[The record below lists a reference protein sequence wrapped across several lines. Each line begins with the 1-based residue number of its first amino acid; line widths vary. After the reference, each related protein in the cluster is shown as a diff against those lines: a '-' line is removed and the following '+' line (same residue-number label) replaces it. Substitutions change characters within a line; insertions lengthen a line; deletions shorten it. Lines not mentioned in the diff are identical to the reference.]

1 MKDNSSFHFA
11 FHLAIFTADYFSVWM
26 LCFKWLFF
34 WSCHSN
40 LPQVILLH
48 YGHFCTTLSHY
59 RYSKTIAGNGVLAN
73 VENPEVYVSLGDA
86 NSIVN
91 EQIAELEKAARHLSN
106 AKLGIDVDWLDFDSK
121 LSLYYCWRVRGSTL
135 QLCLFVCLT

>member
-1 MKDNSSFHFA
+1 
-11 FHLAIFTADYFSVWM
+11 
-26 LCFKWLFF
+26 
-34 WSCHSN
+34 
-40 LPQVILLH
+40 
-48 YGHFCTTLSHY
+48 
-59 RYSKTIAGNGVLAN
+59 LAN

-121 LSLYYCWRVRGSTL
+121 LSLYYC
-135 QLCLFVCLT
+135 